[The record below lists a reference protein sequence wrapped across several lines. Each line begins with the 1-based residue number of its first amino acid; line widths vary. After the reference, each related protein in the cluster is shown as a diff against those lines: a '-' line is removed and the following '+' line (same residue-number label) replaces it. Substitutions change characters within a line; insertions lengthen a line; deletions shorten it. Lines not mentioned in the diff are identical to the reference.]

1 MTINANDTSSTPVT
15 PAPAGPTPA
24 LTAYEQL
31 VANLTNA
38 IDALVAQI
46 PEFQVPHPT
55 TTSFVR
61 THLNIPMEFIAGAI
75 SAVSDTPSLQGSNA
89 LDVNEA
95 REALQFIGA
104 FQQLFDKVTLFA
116 QNLKFTINERQAN
129 LGMKAQVL
137 YGVAK
142 LYARDPNNVGVP
154 AHVKL
159 MKAHLAKAK
168 RPRKAKTVTP
178 APAPGS
184 GTVTPP
190 VTTSAPAPGS
200 GTTTEPVTPLA
211 PATSLGIVT
220 AHVTTPTW
228 EAGSGTVMEP
238 ATNAAHSVT
247 QHHEGTPASSS

>member
-1 MTINANDTSSTPVT
+1 MTINANDTSSIPVT

-61 THLNIPMEFIAGAI
+61 THLNIPMDFIAGAI
-75 SAVSDTPSLQGSNA
+75 SAASDAPSLQASNA

-116 QNLKFTINERQAN
+116 QNLKFTINERQAT

-142 LYARDPNNVGVP
+142 LYARDPNNVGVT

-178 APAPGS
+178 APQPGS
-184 GTVTPP
+184 GTVKAP
-190 VTTSAPAPGS
+190 VTTPAPATGSGTATEPVTAPAPAPGS
-200 GTTTEPVTPLA
+200 
-211 PATSLGIVT
+211 GIVT
-220 AHVTTPTW
+220 AHVTTPAW
-228 EAGSGTVMEP
+228 ETGSGTVMEP
-238 ATNAAHSVT
+238 VTNAAAPVA
-247 QHHEGTPASSS
+247 QHHEATQASSS